1 MNTKPQSTTDY
12 PSHLPLKL
20 SCDGVTGEPLLYNDG
35 NELKIAPENRNDAHY
50 VNVGG
55 PHKEQFAALIVRAV
69 NRDHAFEQLVSVA
82 REALTDYTAC
92 DVERLTAYETAKM
105 QRLQAAL
112 KLAEPFTH

>member
-69 NRDHAFEQLVSVA
+69 NRDHAFE
-82 REALTDYTAC
+82 ALLGAC
-92 DVERLTAYETAKM
+92 RALLRLGEDWEKRTHSTFQCCTKG
-105 QRLQAAL
+105 RAAIAQ
-112 KLAEPFTH
+112 AEPFTH